1 MNAQSVT
8 VNFPITF
15 TNICLNVIGVSTKAN
30 DSDGKTPGYDVTSIT
45 KLSFICKNGTNHT
58 VGLTM
63 RYLAIGS

>member
-1 MNAQSVT
+1 MNVLSVT

-15 TNICLNVIGVSTKAN
+15 ANICLNIIGVSTRAN

-45 KLSFICKNGTNHT
+45 KTGFICKNGTNHLA
-58 VGLTM
+58 GLTM